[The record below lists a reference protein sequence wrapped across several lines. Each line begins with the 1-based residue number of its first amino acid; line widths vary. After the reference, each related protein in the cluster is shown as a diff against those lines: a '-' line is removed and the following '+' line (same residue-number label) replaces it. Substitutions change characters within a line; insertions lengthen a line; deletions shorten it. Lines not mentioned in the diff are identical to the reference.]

1 MWKYVKSLEYPVN
14 IKKKDLK
21 MAKYLVTQYG
31 GSYINRDFRKDEVMN
46 NYCINLKKRNNKP
59 YCKLINKEI
68 QLSTCR
74 ECNNKEYKKISAD
87 LCRKTQCSAE
97 IKRKKSTFGKKSP
110 ATSGQQKSN
119 NNQMRKYSQTLA
131 KEQQKKI
138 KMHNKSKKLAK
149 LEKNRKSVFTDDL
162 DYCYLCGK
170 KKNDLH
176 EVFGGRNRINSI
188 KFNFILPLCRECHS
202 SNQNNAI
209 FNDYWHKQG
218 QLYWEKNIGS
228 REEFIKVFKRNYL
241 E

>member
-14 IKKKDLK
+14 IKKKDIR

-74 ECNNKEYKKISAD
+74 ECNNKEY
-87 LCRKTQCSAE
+87 
-97 IKRKKSTFGKKSP
+97 KKSTFGKKSP

-188 KFNFILPLCRECHS
+188 KYNFILPLCRECHS
-202 SNQNNAI
+202 SNQNNPI

-218 QLYWEKNIGS
+218 QLYWEENIGS
-228 REEFIKVFKRNYL
+228 REEFIKVFRRNYL

>member
-1 MWKYVKSLEYPVN
+1 MKGRL
-14 IKKKDLK
+14 I
-21 MAKYLVTQYG
+21 
-31 GSYINRDFRKDEVMN
+31 MN

-74 ECNNKEYKKISAD
+74 ECNNKEYKKSTFD
-87 LCRKTQCSAE
+87 
-97 IKRKKSTFGKKSP
+97 KKST
-110 ATSGQQKSN
+110 ATSGQ
-119 NNQMRKYSQTLA
+119 MRKNAQSLT

-138 KMHNKSKKLAK
+138 KMHNKSKKLTK
-149 LEKNRKSVFTDDL
+149 LERNRTSAFTDDL
-162 DYCYLCGK
+162 EHCYLCGK

-176 EVFGGRNRINSI
+176 EVYGGRNRINSI
-188 KFNFILPLCRECHS
+188 KFNFVLPLCRECHS
-202 SNQNNAI
+202 NNQNNAV

-218 QLYWEKNIGS
+218 QLYWEEFIGT